1 MNHIQRS
8 QKLFKIDARN
18 FILLTVSIENSVW
31 MFGFCVCVFSSFIF
45 FYSRF
50 LTNSSFNVII
60 RRSSSESLCFP
71 DSLVS

>member
-31 MFGFCVCVFSSFIF
+31 MFGFCVCVKIKVFHLLYFFIPAF
-45 FYSRF
+45 
-50 LTNSSFNVII
+50 
-60 RRSSSESLCFP
+60 
-71 DSLVS
+71 